1 MPGPRRPIA
10 SRSPTPLV
18 GYDDEGKPVT
28 QRHQGPEK
36 SVEELSPI
44 QKVAPTAREL
54 RLLARIDKLS
64 DSSQDTQY
72 PVGSPAS
79 VTSIGD
85 FGERTQ
91 GEQDFFLGQTP
102 PTPTLVDATV
112 NLHDNTVDY
121 SSDNDEFH
129 ELDAQSPDTST
140 TPEGSIITT
149 ILQPSSPD
157 KPDIPDRAT
166 DTVGKQQQ
174 LANMSV
180 PDAVRDIMRR
190 ASSARIT
197 WEDSIKGA
205 DATKLPNAVLTNLL
219 SKAEELRDTL
229 SDVSVSLEID
239 YPDYATHAVF
249 VTSKAAKED
258 IKTFIQAAYIAQR
271 VRELAADD
279 AEKEKQRDPAKEVK
293 KSRVDARKHQALDE
307 LDALANELK
316 TLALVTPDS
325 DPAYLMHA
333 DNVTETKQK
342 ANDAIA
348 DVEKLLNDAID
359 AGMEQDVLA
368 FDQHISSVR
377 GEISNVNN
385 ALKDAKQRFGVL
397 TTMGHRPISDVP
409 PPTFSGGSDPDYFTF
424 CHNWSQYLA
433 SKHLT
438 EAEKVRV
445 LLHKCLKG
453 TALNVSKCYKET
465 GEIFEALQKT
475 FGNPRLL
482 FQTKIEEL
490 KTLGNCAGSD
500 VSKRAWIVD
509 VRARLDI
516 IYKLAKDHDLLEAL
530 HLNQVVGMVEGMITP
545 KMARNF
551 KELVKKDDKSGNM
564 PADQA
569 WVKLCKCLDESV
581 DFYTFEINHALN
593 RGASLI
599 DKPRDRPVKSDKF
612 KVKSGNPTQQTN
624 TLQQTNQLIHV
635 NNAQP
640 ANANSKTVL
649 RGDGKSANSGK
660 KGKARTDKTDCVISA
675 AYTSPVEHT
684 CAPCGG
690 QHTHAYYCKE
700 FIAAKEK
707 ERVSIVARMRA
718 CFRCLRVDAQQVRD
732 SAKRD
737 EWFSKHRVN
746 CNDQHI
752 CKEGKCAKMTGRMQ
766 WHFLLCCYHTTENK
780 QYEKDFIKQLDS
792 AKVPPGVSF
801 LFNFPDMAFQLAA
814 PPLSANPVTNKDVL
828 SDVAAPSIFML
839 QNIEVKGQSLLCFYD
854 SGCGGAAVQS
864 RAADL
869 LDSVTV
875 RDGPTVLHVAGGRSL
890 RIEGGDE
897 RFHLKLHNS
906 DKKATLTG
914 LKMDS
919 ITVKFPLW
927 KIGSA
932 WPDILKDIMNSDYK
946 DVTLPK
952 YPDKIGGDQ
961 VHIMIGIR
969 YLMYYPKLLFM
980 LPCGLGVYQS
990 QFAAPRDEVLVLGGP
1005 HPVWEHC
1012 AENANLVGPH
1022 CFFSAQYRAFQ
1033 NSCSTVRHV
1042 FPEIQHVPFD
1052 RIAEYQDP
1060 CDLVG
1065 VMEGNVLR
1073 GGGGVDLWEPGDVQ
1087 VGEAGHETVNTLVQ
1101 PESSNSGRTDR
1112 YYHDQSF
1119 SYPAAT
1125 DYSDRGWLSWIDTM
1139 LTDIDSS
1146 VDQCEEVDCAE
1157 TNNQNSSLLAEL
1169 SNVTEELINDREEA
1183 MLLIDMCSEKEPD
1196 TSAPDPTEP
1205 HFSQPDVRQPDF
1217 SDPNPTDPDIRQP
1230 GFSDPEPT
1238 DPDLRRP
1245 DFSEPN
1251 PTNPDIRQPDFS
1263 DPDDAELEPVGALH
1277 TALTE
1282 SNLHTSGTFCPNT
1295 IDHELLPD
1303 YDFLF
1308 DDELID
1314 AGDDGVL
1321 HEDSTVICGGVHC
1334 EIHASSIDFVIP
1346 PSWNAERTVYSL
1358 KDATNRYL
1366 EGELSASEVT
1376 YRCIKCRNCN
1386 DCRNSGKYEAVSLRE
1401 EHEQYLIEES
1411 VTFDPVVKKLIATLP
1426 FIKDPA
1432 EHLFKNK
1439 YGANKVFE
1447 SQMLLVGRCDKMR
1460 QDVLTSFKKLA
1471 DKKYFLPVS
1480 ELPADKMK
1488 EVTDQLEG
1496 TYVIPW
1502 RVVFKEGSLSTP
1514 CRMVFDA
1521 SARTPGGLSL
1531 NECLAKGENN
1541 LVKIHDI
1548 LLRFRNKPAAFS
1560 TDIRQAYNQLQL
1572 DPSCYR
1578 YQKFLWKE
1586 DLIATNPTV
1595 EYIIATLIY
1604 GVRPSGNQTQA
1615 GFGKVADYALE
1626 HFPEHADGAHA
1637 LKDSCYV
1644 DDVLKSDVSDAA
1656 ARSTAA
1662 SLDFTLKLAGMEVK
1676 SYTYSNEKPAEDVS
1690 ADGVHIGVVG
1700 LNWDSER
1707 DLLGIDVKPL
1717 YFGRTKRG
1725 KLPELVTGEILPA
1738 LKRNFTRRNL
1748 LSKVAG
1754 VFDPLGLVTPITSR
1768 FKLQLHS
1775 LIELQLGWD
1784 EKVPDSYLEDWMQ
1797 SINDMQDLK
1806 NLRFKRA
1813 VIPQDAASLD
1823 MDLIISCDSS
1833 KDIAIATV
1841 HARSLLRSGR
1851 YHTQLVTAKSKLV
1864 SELTIPKAELRG
1876 AVLAVHLGHAVKRSL
1891 GDQFKRGIYV
1901 TDSSIALFWIMQDE
1915 RPLEVMVRNCVIEIR
1930 RFSATTSWF
1939 HVPTDCNIADLGT
1952 RFASV
1957 SDIGMGSVWQDGPE
1971 WMRYEYS
1978 DMPIKTVEQ
1987 VKMDGEQKRIAYQA
2001 TAPPDI
2007 CGIQLPF
2014 LRDKVSERYAFSKYI
2029 VDPNKYSWFKA
2040 VKVVGL
2046 IFRFI
2051 RKIQTSMVKRTK
2063 PFTKIIDREWFP
2075 VKTSI
2080 VDRTVHWV
2088 RDKPA
2093 LSTYEQRIAE
2103 NYFFALATQE
2113 AIKFSSKK
2121 DLVHTDKR
2129 NGILYYTGR
2138 ILQGQEILSPQKVMF
2153 DLPPLSFVRPVL
2165 DRFSPV
2171 AYSIMVHCHTEVV
2184 HHRSAL
2190 ATLRSSRDY
2199 AYVFRGRD
2207 LAIEVRE
2214 NCRSCTR
2221 FKRQL
2226 LEVEMG
2232 KVHETRLTVA
2242 PAFYVAQV
2250 DLFGPMDARC
2260 PHNHRSSIK
2269 VYGVVFKCPST
2280 CAVAVYVM
2288 PSYGTED
2295 FIAAYTRF
2303 SSRYG
2308 HPSKLHIDQGTQLLA
2323 ACRKMEISITDL
2335 ANNLAKSY
2343 GVGVE
2348 YEACAVQGHQAQ
2360 GMVERSIK
2368 TIKTLFERVYKGL
2381 KMDALAYET
2390 AFSWIASQ
2398 LNNLPICLGS
2408 RTENLDYT
2416 DLITPARLLLGR
2428 ASNRA
2433 LDGHVRIESPSKVIA
2448 QMDLIFNSWYEAWQL
2463 EKLADFIPKPLHW
2476 KDGNVDA
2483 QEGDIVLML
2492 LSEKEKKVGS
2502 SVWRLGRI
2510 RTLEMSVDGITRTAT
2525 LEYKNDGEK
2534 VFRTTIRALGSVAVI
2549 HREDQLDLIQEL
2561 NKSAKEANI
2570 SFIMSQ

>member
-1 MPGPRRPIA
+1 MPGPRKHA
-10 SRSPTPLV
+10 VSRSPTPLV
-18 GYDDEGKPVT
+18 GYDDELNAVT
-28 QRHQGPEK
+28 HRHQGPEK
-36 SVEELSPI
+36 SVEDLSPI
-44 QKVAPTAREL
+44 DKVAPTAREL
-54 RLLARIDKLS
+54 RLLARIDKHS

-79 VTSIGD
+79 VTSIGN
-85 FGERTQ
+85 FGELTH
-91 GEQDFFLGQTP
+91 GEQDFFLGQVP
-102 PTPTLVDATV
+102 PTPTLVDTTV
-112 NLHDNTVDY
+112 NVHDNTIEN

-129 ELDAQSPDTST
+129 EPDASSPDTSA
-140 TPEGSIITT
+140 TPEGSIVTT
-149 ILQPSSPD
+149 VLQTSS
-157 KPDIPDRAT
+157 PDIPDLP
-166 DTVGKQQQ
+166 DKIIETVGKQQQ
-174 LANMSV
+174 FTNMSV
-180 PDAVRDIMRR
+180 PDAVREIMRK
-190 ASSARIT
+190 ASTARIT
-197 WEDSIKGA
+197 WEDSIRGA
-205 DATKLPNAVLTNLL
+205 DATTLPSTVLANLL
-219 SKAEELRDTL
+219 SKAEELRDTM

-239 YPDYATHAVF
+239 YPDYASHAIF
-249 VTSKAAKED
+249 VTCKAAKED
-258 IKTFIQAAYIAQR
+258 VKTFIQAAYAAQR
-271 VRELAADD
+271 VRELAADH
-279 AEKEKQRDPAKEVK
+279 AEQEKQRDPAKEVK
-293 KSRVDARKHQALDE
+293 KSRVEARKHQALDE
-307 LDALANELK
+307 LDALAKELK
-316 TLALVTPDS
+316 VLALVTPDS

-342 ANDAIA
+342 ATDAIA
-348 DVEKLLNDAID
+348 DIEKLLNDAVD
-359 AGMEQDVLA
+359 AGMEEDVLA

-377 GEISNVNN
+377 AEMTNVNN
-385 ALKDAKQRFGVL
+385 TLKDAKQRFGVL

-424 CHNWSQYLA
+424 CHHWSQYLD

-453 TALNVSKCYKET
+453 TALNVSKCYKNT
-465 GEIFEALQKT
+465 GDIFEALQKT

-482 FQTKIEEL
+482 FQTKIDEL
-490 KTLGNCAGSD
+490 KTLGNCTGSD

-516 IYKLAKDHDLLEAL
+516 IHKLAQDHDLLEAL
-530 HLNQVVGMVEGMITP
+530 HLNQVVGMVESMITP

-569 WVKLCKCLDESV
+569 WKRLCKCLDDSV

-593 RGASLI
+593 RGASYS
-599 DKPRDRPVKSDKF
+599 DKPVKNDRF
-612 KVKSGNPTQQTN
+612 KVKPKSASPP
-624 TLQQTNQLIHV
+624 QQTNQLIHQNTNQLTHQ
-635 NNAQP
+635 NNK
-640 ANANSKTVL
+640 NAASTL
-649 RGDGKSANSGK
+649 RGDGKIGSNGK
-660 KGKARTDKTDCVISA
+660 KVKAKTDCVISA
-675 AYTSPVEHT
+675 QYASPTEHP
-684 CAPCGG
+684 CVPCGG

-700 FIAAKEK
+700 FINAKEK

-737 EWFSKHRVN
+737 EWFARHKCN
-746 CNDQHI
+746 CTDQYI

-814 PPLSANPVTNKDVL
+814 PPLCANPVTNKDIL

-839 QNIEVKGQSLLCFYD
+839 QNIEVKGESLLTFYD

-869 LDSVTV
+869 LDSLTV

-927 KIGSA
+927 KIGRA
-932 WPDILKDIMNSDYK
+932 WPEIMKDILNSDHK
-946 DVTLPK
+946 NVSLPK
-952 YPDKIGGDQ
+952 HPDQIGGDQ
-961 VHIMIGIR
+961 VMLMIGIR
-969 YLMYYPKLLFM
+969 YLMYYPRLLFM
-980 LPCGLGVYQS
+980 LPCGMGVYQS
-990 QFAAPRDEVLVLGGP
+990 QFSAPRDEVLVLGGP

-1052 RIAEYQDP
+1052 RIAEYQDH
-1060 CDLVG
+1060 CDLDG
-1065 VMEGNVLR
+1065 VMDGDVLR
-1073 GGGGVDLWEPGDVQ
+1073 GGDGVDLWVQGDVQ
-1087 VGEAGHETVNTLVQ
+1087 VGEAEHETVNTLVQ
-1101 PESSNSGRTDR
+1101 TSNSGRTDR
-1112 YYHDQSF
+1112 YYHDLSF

-1139 LTDIDSS
+1139 LDDIDSS
-1146 VDQCEEVDCAE
+1146 IDDCEEVDCVI
-1157 TNNQNSSLLAEL
+1157 TNDQNSSLLAEL
-1169 SNVTEELINDREEA
+1169 SNVTEELINDRDEA
-1183 MLLIDMCSEKEPD
+1183 MLLVDMIDEGEPD
-1196 TSAPDPTEP
+1196 TDNPDPDPVDMIDEGEP
-1205 HFSQPDVRQPDF
+1205 DTDKP
-1217 SDPNPTDPDIRQP
+1217 DPDP
-1230 GFSDPEPT
+1230 VDMFDEEEPDT
-1238 DPDLRRP
+1238 TEVDPDTAK
-1245 DFSEPN
+1245 S
-1251 PTNPDIRQPDFS
+1251 
-1263 DPDDAELEPVGALH
+1263 EPVGALH
-1277 TALTE
+1277 TETMD
-1282 SNLHTSGTFCPNT
+1282 SNLHNSGAFCPNT
-1295 IDHELLPD
+1295 IDYELLPD
-1303 YDFLF
+1303 YELLF
-1308 DDELID
+1308 GDELID
-1314 AGDDGVL
+1314 AGDDSIL
-1321 HEDSTVICGGVHC
+1321 HEGSSVICGGEHC
-1334 EIHASSIDFVIP
+1334 DIHASSIDFVIP
-1346 PSWNAERTVYSL
+1346 PTWNAEHTVYSL

-1386 DCRNSGKYEAVSLRE
+1386 DCRNSGKYEAASLRE

-1411 VTFDPVVKKLIATLP
+1411 VTFDPVSKKLIASLP

-1432 EHLFKNK
+1432 EYLFPNK

-1447 SQMLLVGRCDKMR
+1447 SQMVLVGKCEKMR
-1460 QDVLTSFKKLA
+1460 QDVLASFKKLA

-1480 ELPADKMK
+1480 ELSADKAK
-1488 EVTDQLEG
+1488 EVADQLDG

-1578 YQKFLWKE
+1578 YQKFLWKD

-1615 GFGKVADYALE
+1615 GFGKVADYAIE
-1626 HFPEHADGAHA
+1626 HFPEHADGARA

-1644 DDVLKSDVSDAA
+1644 DDVLKSDTNDAA

-1676 SYTYSNEKPAEDVS
+1676 SYTYSNEKPADDVS

-1700 LNWDSER
+1700 LNWDSEK

-1725 KLPELVTGEILPA
+1725 KLPELVTGEVLPA
-1738 LKRNFTRRNL
+1738 LKKNFTRRNL

-1775 LIELQLGWD
+1775 LIELNLGWD
-1784 EKVPDSYLEDWMQ
+1784 EKVPESFLEGWMQ
-1797 SINDMQDLK
+1797 SINDMQELK
-1806 NLRFKRA
+1806 NIRFKRA
-1813 VIPQDAASLD
+1813 VIPLDAVSLD

-1851 YHTQLVTAKSKLV
+1851 YHTQLVSAKSKLV

-1901 TDSSIALFWIMQDE
+1901 TDSSIALFWISQDE
-1915 RPLEVMVRNCVIEIR
+1915 RPLEVMVRNCVVEIR

-1939 HVPTDCNIADLGT
+1939 YVPTDCNIADLGT
-1952 RFASV
+1952 RFANV
-1957 SDIGMGSVWQDGPE
+1957 SDIDMNSQWQNGPE

-1978 DMPIKTVEQ
+1978 DMPIKTVDQ
-1987 VKMDGEQKRIAYQA
+1987 VKMDGEQKRIAFEA
-2001 TAPPDI
+2001 TSPPDI
-2007 CGIQLPF
+2007 SGIQLPF
-2014 LRDKVSERYAFSKYI
+2014 LRDKVSERYAYSNYI
-2029 VDPNKYSWFKA
+2029 IDPNKYSWWRA
-2040 VKVVGL
+2040 VRVVGL
-2046 IFRFI
+2046 AFRFVM
-2051 RKIQTSMVKRTK
+2051 KMQTSMIKRTK
-2063 PFTKIIDREWFP
+2063 PFPKIIDREWFP
-2075 VKTSI
+2075 VKSSI
-2080 VDRTVHWV
+2080 VNRTALWI
-2088 RDKPA
+2088 RGKPI
-2093 LSTYEQRIAE
+2093 LSTLEQRIAE
-2103 NYFFALATQE
+2103 NYFFSLATRE

-2121 DLVHTDKR
+2121 DLVHTDMR

-2138 ILQGQEILSPQKVMF
+2138 VLQGQEILAPQKVMF
-2153 DLPPLSFVRPVL
+2153 DLPPLNFVRPVL
-2165 DRFSPV
+2165 DRFSPI

-2199 AYVFRGRD
+2199 AYIFRGRD

-2221 FKRQL
+2221 FKRKL
-2226 LEVEMG
+2226 LDVEMG
-2232 KVHETRLTVA
+2232 KLHETRLTVA
-2242 PAFYVAQV
+2242 PAFHVAQV

-2280 CAVAVYVM
+2280 CAIAVYVM

-2308 HPSKLHIDQGTQLLA
+2308 HPAKLHIDQGTQLLA
-2323 ACRKMEISITDL
+2323 ACRKMEISVTDL

-2368 TIKTLFERVYKGL
+2368 TVKTLFERVYKGL

-2390 AFSWIASQ
+2390 AYSWIASQ

-2433 LDGHVRIESPSKVIA
+2433 LDGHVRIEAPSKVIA
-2448 QMDLIFNSWYEAWQL
+2448 QMDLVFNSWYEAWQL

-2476 KDGNVDA
+2476 RDGNVDA

-2492 LSEKEKKVGS
+2492 LSEKEKKLGS
-2502 SVWRLGRI
+2502 SVWRMGRI

-2534 VFRTTIRALGSVAVI
+2534 VFRTTVRALDSVAVI
-2549 HREDQLDLIQEL
+2549 HREDQLDSIQEL
-2561 NKSAKEANI
+2561 NKAAKEANI